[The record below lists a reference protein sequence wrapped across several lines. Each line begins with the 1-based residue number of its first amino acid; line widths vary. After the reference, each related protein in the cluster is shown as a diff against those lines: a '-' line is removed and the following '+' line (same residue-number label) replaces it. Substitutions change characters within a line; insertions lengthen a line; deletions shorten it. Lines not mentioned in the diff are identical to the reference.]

1 HPFILKGNPNTF
13 RYVPGASSLMFES
26 LMVGAA
32 DEPDAVYGLVAL
44 SAEKSADGTSVTFVI
59 NPEAKFSDG
68 TPITADDCVFS
79 LEMMNT
85 KGHPAFQLP
94 LAPILGAEAEAP
106 DRIRYDFDPEAP
118 LRDLPMS
125 AGGLP
130 IFSRAFWDGRDFAE
144 DTLEP
149 ILASGAY
156 LIEEVEAN
164 RRMVLRRRDDY
175 WGEGLAVNRG
185 INNFE
190 RVRIDVFRDRTA
202 AFEGFKA
209 GVYSFREEFTSKTWA
224 TAYDFPAHTRGDVV
238 KDVIPD
244 GNPSGT
250 QGFWFNLRR
259 EKFADPRVRRA
270 IGLAFDFEWSNRTL
284 FYGLYNRTDS
294 LFEGGGEAL
303 EAEGAPTPAEL
314 ALLEPLATD
323 LPPGA
328 LEAAAYVPPAT
339 DGSGRPRRVL
349 RQATQLLEDAG
360 WTLGE
365 DRKRRDAN
373 GNPVSIEFLMQS

>member
-1 HPFILKGNPNTF
+1 MITRRDFSRLGLIAGTATLLPGVPRVRASTGPSHGLSAFGDLKYPAGFPHFDYVNPDAPRGGTFSTAIGGLAFDSVHPFILKGNPNTF

-68 TPITADDCVFS
+68 TQITAEDCVFS
-79 LEMMNT
+79 LEVMKT
-85 KGHPAFQLP
+85 KGHPAFQIP

-144 DTLEP
+144 DTLDP

-259 EKFADPRVRRA
+259 EKFADP
-270 IGLAFDFEWSNRTL
+270 
-284 FYGLYNRTDS
+284 
-294 LFEGGGEAL
+294 
-303 EAEGAPTPAEL
+303 
-314 ALLEPLATD
+314 
-323 LPPGA
+323 
-328 LEAAAYVPPAT
+328 
-339 DGSGRPRRVL
+339 
-349 RQATQLLEDAG
+349 
-360 WTLGE
+360 
-365 DRKRRDAN
+365 
-373 GNPVSIEFLMQS
+373 